1 MHEDEREEPRRSFT
15 ARSAASYSY
24 VVTRDGEDIVGEAAT
39 VAEAVG
45 AMRSAIAKRL
55 RGA

>member
-1 MHEDEREEPRRSFT
+1 
-15 ARSAASYSY
+15 
-24 VVTRDGEDIVGEAAT
+24 VTRDGEDIVAFCAELGARGEAAT